1 MPPFLSLSDDGGD
14 SSTYRRTSWR
24 TTLKAARNRKQ
35 AAARTGAA
43 FFMPG
48 HRRTEEARPHGRGDA
63 PHGADKETNM
73 ENENEPDEQRGAE
86 GAPDATDWK
95 AEARKWE
102 RRSKENAEKAKAE
115 LDALKAEKAR
125 ANLVAKVAKETGVPA
140 SLITGDDEDSMREY
154 AKRLAEWRKPKG
166 APKVGNAGSF
176 DRGDGSKGGDDG
188 RRVLARK
195 MFGSDE

>member
-1 MPPFLSLSDDGGD
+1 
-14 SSTYRRTSWR
+14 
-24 TTLKAARNRKQ
+24 
-35 AAARTGAA
+35 
-43 FFMPG
+43 MPG
-48 HRRTEEARPHGRGDA
+48 HGRTEEARPHGRGDA

-102 RRSKENAEKAKAE
+102 RRSKENADKAKAYDELQEESKSELQKAKEAAEKAKAE

-125 ANLVAKVAKETGVPA
+125 ADLVAKVSKETGVPA
-140 SLITGDDEDSMREY
+140 SLISGDDEDSMREY

-188 RRVLARK
+188 RRALARE